1 MASVSLLPRSA
12 WGLNKELQR
21 DAKLAVSVTATKD
34 MPYTLLRKIMD
45 GKVIKVLKV
54 FQPTPQLD
62 LSGTVWS
69 LELWCARGPLLA
81 MPHQLQSVM
90 LRPRPLLLQQP
101 RAATEGLAALINS
114 LPDSVRHLS
123 LGAGGESGQTRS
135 IDVDVEFALPPRLAA
150 LELHAVRSLHCHFPS
165 SLTSLT
171 LGNLGPKPS
180 MSASSEPSRW
190 FAPPFTADLT
200 APLRELRLL
209 NWDPCWPVAP
219 LPHSLAHLHV
229 TYKGVWGGV
238 YTHDLVPLP
247 CTLETLE
254 LSSPGGAEV
263 HPVLGQLPQ
272 RLRVL
277 HLQQV
282 PDFNCALGPLPA
294 SLTSLSLG
302 QRFTHALGELPESLT
317 ALRMA
322 DGPCDRPL
330 GRLPCRLRVLDLQ
343 DRLVFDHALGALP
356 ATLRE
361 LRLSKAYDHPLQAL
375 PPALQVL
382 ALGDAFQHQLQ
393 PDLPVSLRE
402 LRLSKPYRHPLR
414 MLPPALKV
422 LVLGD
427 QLQHAMPPQLPA
439 TLRELRLGR
448 AYDHPLRALPPALE
462 VLVLGDAFQQELQ
475 PDLPDTLR
483 EFHMGARFNA
493 PVVLPAALQHL
504 SIGDSYTHPL
514 ELKSTLRFARLPHS
528 YPHALPLREIECVL
542 INGFGATGW
551 PGVLA

>member
-1 MASVSLLPRSA
+1 
-12 WGLNKELQR
+12 
-21 DAKLAVSVTATKD
+21 
-34 MPYTLLRKIMD
+34 
-45 GKVIKVLKV
+45 
-54 FQPTPQLD
+54 
-62 LSGTVWS
+62 
-69 LELWCARGPLLA
+69 
-81 MPHQLQSVM
+81 M

-114 LPDSVRHLS
+114 LPDSVRHFS
-123 LGAGGESGQTRS
+123 LGAGGESGQPHS

-171 LGNLGPKPS
+171 LANLGPKPS

-219 LPHSLAHLHV
+219 LPHSLVHLHV
-229 TYKGVWGGV
+229 TYKGVWGSV
-238 YTHDLVPLP
+238 YTHDLAPLP
-247 CTLETLE
+247 CALETLE
-254 LSSPGGAEV
+254 LSSRGGAEV

-282 PDFNCALGPLPA
+282 SDFNCALGPLPA

-302 QRFTHALGELPESLT
+302 QRFTHALGDLPESLT

-343 DRLVFDHALGALP
+343 DRLVFNHAPGALP

-361 LRLSKAYDHPLQAL
+361 LRLSEAYDHPLQAL

-393 PDLPVSLRE
+393 PDLP
-402 LRLSKPYRHPLR
+402 H
-414 MLPPALKV
+414 V
-422 LVLGD
+422 L
-427 QLQHAMPPQLPA
+427 PPQLPA

-448 AYDHPLRALPPALE
+448 AYDHPLRALPPTLE

-483 EFHMGARFNA
+483 EFQYG
-493 PVVLPAALQHL
+493 
-504 SIGDSYTHPL
+504 
-514 ELKSTLRFARLPHS
+514 

-542 INGFGATGW
+542 INGFRATARFLGGNDGGGGKQGQQS
-551 PGVLA
+551 GVTIWNWQATIE